1 MQSQGNIRVVEMLRY
16 LYQHTDE
23 NHTAT
28 VTDITAYLKERGIQA
43 VRQTVYADL
52 NALITAGFDIVIVK
66 STQNQYFMGNRLFE
80 YPELKMLADAVAS
93 SKIISAKGL
102 ASLSSRVIP
111 GNEKV
116 YYIIDSIHSAIL
128 EHRQIEFQYYEYT
141 QTKEKI
147 LKHDGYRYLLNP
159 YALEWKNDHYYLI
172 GYSHKHNRVA
182 HFRVDRLAGVEVLS
196 TEFAQLENFD
206 VAAYTNTMIDMFASE
221 GTLDVELQCD
231 NELMRVIIDHY
242 GEMDG
247 FLNLE
252 EALPADLYEQVK
264 DYLYPVTNAET
275 GQEAFCGIRIG
286 DTSFGEKTGLILED
300 PVLTIM
306 SNSPHTDTAI
316 QLIRYIFEQ

>member
-23 NHTAT
+23 NHPAT

-66 STQNQYFMGNRLFE
+66 STQNQYFIGSRLFE

-93 SKIISAKGL
+93 SKIISAKKSEALVQKLGRLTSIHQAEQLKRL
-102 ASLSSRVIP
+102 ASLSSRVKP

-147 LKHDGYRYLLNP
+147 LKHDGYHYLLDP

-182 HFRVDRLAGVEVLS
+182 HFRVDRLAGVEVLT

-221 GTLDVELQCD
+221 GTLDVELLCD

-242 GEMDG
+242 GENVPVRTYD
-247 FLNLE
+247 
-252 EALPADLYEQVK
+252 K
-264 DYLYPVTNAET
+264 DRFIATIKVNPSGTFYGWVFKFMGKIKILSPQECVNQMRNA
-275 GQEAFCGIRIG
+275 ARVFI
-286 DTSFGEKTGLILED
+286 
-300 PVLTIM
+300 
-306 SNSPHTDTAI
+306 
-316 QLIRYIFEQ
+316 

>member
-16 LYQHTDE
+16 LFQHTDE

-66 STQNQYFMGNRLFE
+66 STQNQYFIGSRLFE

-93 SKIISAKGL
+93 SKIISAKKSEALVQKLGCLTSIHQAEQLKRL
-102 ASLSSRVIP
+102 ASLSSRVKP

-147 LKHDGYRYLLNP
+147 LKHDGYRYLLDP

-182 HFRVDRLAGVEVLS
+182 HFRVDRLAGVEVLT

-221 GTLDVELQCD
+221 GTLDVELLCD

-242 GEMDG
+242 GENVPVRTYD
-247 FLNLE
+247 
-252 EALPADLYEQVK
+252 K
-264 DYLYPVTNAET
+264 DRFIA
-275 GQEAFCGIRIG
+275 
-286 DTSFGEKTGLILED
+286 
-300 PVLTIM
+300 TIKVNP
-306 SNSPHTDTAI
+306 SGTF
-316 QLIRYIFEQ
+316 YG

>member
-66 STQNQYFMGNRLFE
+66 STQNQYFIGSRLFE

-93 SKIISAKGL
+93 SKIISAKKSEALVQKLGCLTSIHQAEQLKGL
-102 ASLSSRVIP
+102 ASLSSRVKP

-147 LKHDGYRYLLNP
+147 LKHDGYRYLLDP

-172 GYSHKHNRVA
+172 GYSHKHSRVA
-182 HFRVDRLAGVEVLS
+182 LKKKELPVHYTLESVQELGQKSVVLLEQIKTIDKRRILSYIGKVSREEMHAVD
-196 TEFAQLENFD
+196 
-206 VAAYTNTMIDMFASE
+206 
-221 GTLDVELQCD
+221 
-231 NELMRVIIDHY
+231 
-242 GEMDG
+242 
-247 FLNLE
+247 
-252 EALPADLYEQVK
+252 EALQVSL
-264 DYLYPVTNAET
+264 DIHIPE
-275 GQEAFCGIRIG
+275 GMEA
-286 DTSFGEKTGLILED
+286 
-300 PVLTIM
+300 P
-306 SNSPHTDTAI
+306 
-316 QLIRYIFEQ
+316 

>member
-23 NHTAT
+23 NHPAT

-66 STQNQYFMGNRLFE
+66 STQNQYFIGSRLFE

-93 SKIISAKGL
+93 SKIISAKKSEALVQKLGCLTSIHQAEQLKGL
-102 ASLSSRVIP
+102 ASLSSRVKP

-147 LKHDGYRYLLNP
+147 LKHDGYRYLLDP

-182 HFRVDRLAGVEVLS
+182 HFRVDRLAGVEVLT
-196 TEFAQLENFD
+196 TEFAQLKNFD

-221 GTLDVELQCD
+221 GTLDVELLCD

-242 GEMDG
+242 GENVPVRPYD
-247 FLNLE
+247 
-252 EALPADLYEQVK
+252 K
-264 DYLYPVTNAET
+264 DRFIATIKVNPSGTFYGWVFKFMGKIKILSPQECVNQMRNA
-275 GQEAFCGIRIG
+275 ARVFI
-286 DTSFGEKTGLILED
+286 
-300 PVLTIM
+300 
-306 SNSPHTDTAI
+306 
-316 QLIRYIFEQ
+316 